1 MITAVDSN
9 VLLDFLNHDPE
20 FGTAARDALRS
31 ATAKGRLLAC
41 DVVWAEIAGCFPSI
55 TACRTTLTDLEVEF
69 SPIQPEAAFE
79 AGVAWRTYR
88 QRGGAR
94 TRVAADFLIG
104 AHALFQA
111 DRLLT
116 RDQGFYRSCF
126 KRLVI
131 FDPSKATPGS

>member
-1 MITAVDSN
+1 MITAVDSH
-9 VLLDFLNHDPE
+9 VLLDFLNHDPR
-20 FGTAARDALRS
+20 FGTASREVLRF
-31 ATAKGRLLAC
+31 AAGEGRLLAC

-55 TACRTTLTDLEVEF
+55 AACHNTLEDLGIEF
-69 SPIQPEAAFE
+69 SPIEPEAAFE
-79 AGVAWRTYR
+79 AGMVWKAYR
-88 QRGGAR
+88 LRGGAR

-104 AHALFQA
+104 AHALLQA

-131 FDPSKATPGS
+131 LDPTQRV